1 MGKSL
6 SIAQMYGTQI
16 MNGVDLGIIVIDK
29 WSRITDINYTACLIL
44 GIDKELARG
53 KTFIEVFP
61 DLPEEHTLVPTS
73 LIKGVT
79 VRNKGMTW
87 MAEGR
92 KHELL
97 LDSYHLHNKQGE
109 LVGAYV
115 VFKDVS
121 NLRTIDEKMQR
132 SDRLSMIGQVAAGTA
147 HEIRN
152 PLTSIR
158 GFLQILGSSL
168 EEAGMMKEREY
179 VDLMLLEIKR
189 INSLVDQFLLLSK
202 PRDINYRVV
211 NLNEVLN
218 EIIPI
223 IQSEALLHDVE
234 IINHTAGKLPNIIG
248 DSELLKQVFLN
259 ISKNGVEAIG
269 SKGRLVFD
277 CEYKVHEK
285 RIIIHIQ
292 DSGGGIPPYVIDRI
306 FDPFFTTKE
315 DGTGLG
321 LAVCQRIIQDLG
333 GTIRVSSKGFGTT
346 FSVMLPY
353 LEE

>member
-1 MGKSL
+1 MGNSS
-6 SIAQMYGTQI
+6 SIVQMYGSQI
-16 MNGVDLGIIVIDK
+16 LNGVNLGVIVIDLL
-29 WSRITDINYTACLIL
+29 SRVTDINRTACLIL
-44 GIDKELARG
+44 GIEQERIIG
-53 KTFIEVFP
+53 KTFLDVFP
-61 DLPEEHTLVPTS
+61 NLPKEHILVPSS
-73 LIKGVT
+73 LIAGVT
-79 VRNKGMTW
+79 VRNKGITW
-87 MAEGR
+87 MADGR
-92 KHELL
+92 RYELL
-97 LDSYHLHNKQGE
+97 LDSYHLHGEQGE

-158 GFLQILGSSL
+158 GFLQILGGSL

-202 PRDINYRVV
+202 PRDIQYRVV
-211 NLNEVLN
+211 NLNEVFN

-223 IQSEALLHDVE
+223 IHSEALLHDVE
-234 IINHTAGKLPNIIG
+234 IVNHAVGKLPNIIG
-248 DSELLKQVFLN
+248 DSEMLKQVFLN

-269 SKGRLVFD
+269 SKGTLTFD
-277 CEYKVHEK
+277 CEYKEGEK
-285 RIIIHIQ
+285 KVIIHIR

-315 DGTGLG
+315 EGTGLG
-321 LAVCQRIIQDLG
+321 LSVCQRIIQDLG
-333 GTIRVSSKGFGTT
+333 GNIRVSSKGFGTT
-346 FSVMLPY
+346 FSVELPY
-353 LEE
+353 LDV